1 VDKSVDSLSFD
12 KVDKPQQYVEEEDTI
27 LVVNTDGEFTRATFK
42 SIHQKPIKDCDVDW
56 KVGIDN
62 LYQFWREVDKDI
74 SPDERVVGVEIGNGY
89 YEFPESKVFFKE
101 TSDVSGVGQTIA
113 DSLKDD
119 GYRTLVDLIHASVD
133 DLTDV
138 SGVGRARAARIKDD
152 VGNIERTKESSQ
164 NDSECPVSG
173 CYTSIES
180 KSDLYG
186 HMISKHGF
194 WSPSFES
201 EL

>member
-1 VDKSVDSLSFD
+1 VNKSVNSLSFYM
-12 KVDKPQQYVEEEDTI
+12 VDEPQQYVEEDDTV
-27 LVVNTDGEFTRATFK
+27 LVVNTDGELTRATFK
-42 SIHQKPIKDCDVDW
+42 SILQKPIKDSDVDW

-101 TSDVSGVGQTIA
+101 TSDVGGVGETIA

-119 GYRTLVDLIHASVD
+119 GYRTLVDLVHASVD

-152 VGNIERTKESSQ
+152 VGNIEQVKESPQ
-164 NDSECPVSG
+164 NASECPVSG
-173 CYTSIES
+173 CYTPIED